1 MLRSETLHGFHTV
14 IQLYRSP
21 IEVYH
26 NYILKSAADDWCV
39 FIAKVRDNDEICDMM
54 LSMKFIPAAIAIIVT
69 LQIFC
74 HPSAAKGKVTEAY

>member
-39 FIAKVRDNDEICDMM
+39 FIAHGLR
-54 LSMKFIPAAIAIIVT
+54 
-69 LQIFC
+69 Q
-74 HPSAAKGKVTEAY
+74 